1 MNSQP
6 KWDIY
11 ESVVLL
17 NGYLLACKK
26 SEPRAYIIRRVSAD
40 LRAMAIHR
48 GRKIDEIFRNESGIS
63 YQMQSMDSAYK
74 GRKIYVPATKL
85 FQETVSLYRNQN
97 SRFQEL
103 LKEARYMIEHDIAHP
118 ALNDTDVFVVD
129 FNDCPDMSFA
139 RVNSLTYRGQAILIR
154 PKWRDLYIALLKKL
168 YADYSNEIDS
178 IVGKVYGRASAPF
191 VGNCHSISLMRSP
204 GEFAPDRYVE
214 LNISAT
220 TVIVNIKTMLDI
232 CGTSYEDVNITYTK
246 GNKDQMEALLKVQN
260 IRTVF
265 SAELLSIAGTII
277 SDIFPNGLRKSSQ
290 IARKKFAAAYKNT
303 TGRDFQDNIDL
314 DALALQ
320 VGLEYED
327 KIYVPSKETKEFLK
341 KLIDNI
347 WEQEYRLVYYE
358 ELYNAFSEQLS
369 ADKIFSA
376 EMLKTVL
383 EAVAPEMVF
392 YKAYACFSKND
403 SLVDDIIRAYGNDI
417 YIDYHEIKSRLPY
430 VDLYQIRLTCSR
442 SPEFVSMGDEV
453 YALSGKIYL
462 SKNDVEAARRSIEE
476 DITENNFSKDR
487 KSVV

>member
-48 GRKIDEIFRNESGIS
+48 GRKIDEIFRNENGIS

-178 IVGKVYGRASAPF
+178 VVGKVYGRASAPF

-220 TVIVNIKTMLDI
+220 TVIGIMGNDTNQNRGVILPVLHNIFSCVFSPSVSVLFRNSNLNMNVPKKPPVNGQDI
-232 CGTSYEDVNITYTK
+232 VHRDFGAVLH
-246 GNKDQMEALLKVQN
+246 GDQALKV
-260 IRTVF
+260 IDLFDRA
-265 SAELLSIAGTII
+265 SYSHI
-277 SDIFPNGLRKSSQ
+277 
-290 IARKKFAAAYKNT
+290 FAAGLAFIGLKV
-303 TGRDFQDNIDL
+303 GDFHL
-314 DALALQ
+314 
-320 VGLEYED
+320 
-327 KIYVPSKETKEFLK
+327 
-341 KLIDNI
+341 
-347 WEQEYRLVYYE
+347 RLFIERINE
-358 ELYNAFSEQLS
+358 ELIPHIQIGQCFLVKF
-369 ADKIFSA
+369 DPF
-376 EMLKTVL
+376 
-383 EAVAPEMVF
+383 
-392 YKAYACFSKND
+392 ACQASGFFDGGVISGECCEGRE
-403 SLVDDIIRAYGNDI
+403 LR
-417 YIDYHEIKSRLPY
+417 
-430 VDLYQIRLTCSR
+430 CS
-442 SPEFVSMGDEV
+442 
-453 YALSGKIYL
+453 I
-462 SKNDVEAARRSIEE
+462 
-476 DITENNFSKDR
+476 
-487 KSVV
+487 